1 MNHGTAGT
9 LLPVLP
15 TVPGIRTAPMNS
27 LPLIPIKPS
36 RPATWRRVLPYVLI
50 PMAIVTLALLA
61 DALAR

>member
-1 MNHGTAGT
+1 MT
-9 LLPVLP
+9 
-15 TVPGIRTAPMNS
+15 S